1 MKYDRKKESDP
12 LKTVER
18 ARSILSAQGI
28 FTTEIWKNNAND
40 ARSYSLQLTAPELG
54 VSTNGKG
61 VTRRYALASAY
72 GEFME
77 RLQNM
82 ILLPVEKFPAEDTA
96 SGGFCYF
103 PDEELSSAREIADA
117 TDALS
122 ESVFREFYKG
132 QFLLDIEK
140 DKRLNVIRA
149 YLGSMKNADPEKQIT
164 WPFYSV
170 KNHKTVNIW
179 QRFVAYLQGS
189 NGMCAGNTP
198 EEAIVQ
204 GMSEIFERYANQE
217 IMISDIVPPDIPENE
232 YRQYDDISAIIDEIE
247 AMGDFSISFKDCSLG
262 RGLPVCA
269 AVLIDRTHQK
279 YRISFGAHP
288 IFAIAAERCLT
299 EVLQGF
305 DPANE
310 KDAARSMVSVKTA
323 DILPSLN
330 VHNQQ
335 ANGRGRFPRSF
346 FYGEPSYEHKPF
358 PDRSGLNNKALF
370 DYCMEL
376 ALSLSDDVLIR
387 DVSYLGF
394 PAFYIVVPGVSYLPA
409 DRLNVSLIS
418 ATETLAN
425 VKQISAGETL
435 ANVTQSSSTEASANL
450 SDCRDSFD
458 IAILKQLLIG
468 CNRQEAS
475 SFRFD
480 IGVPIWKLKI
490 AILLTMGKKHE
501 AMEAINRTEA
511 WVLSDAEKCEV
522 SALSEALTLLTGGKT
537 LSEIECY
544 IRKFYSPSMW
554 DKLKEDWF
562 CDSPFKKLTAD
573 IKPVKDESRIENQR
587 HLYLEL
593 KKAFSENPIR
603 QEDLSELFQ

>member
-12 LKTVER
+12 LKTVET
-18 ARSILSAQGI
+18 ARNILFRQGI
-28 FTTEIWKNNAND
+28 FTTEIWKNNGND
-40 ARSYSLQLTAPELG
+40 ARSYSLQLMAPELG

-82 ILLPVEKFPAEDTA
+82 ILLPVEKFPQDDKE
-96 SGGFCYF
+96 SCGFCYF
-103 PDEELSSAREIADA
+103 PDEEFCSVREIADA
-117 TDALS
+117 TDPLS
-122 ESVFREFYKG
+122 ENIFREYYKG
-132 QFLLDIEK
+132 QFLFGIEK
-140 DKRLNVIRA
+140 DKRLSVIRA

-170 KNHKTVNIW
+170 KNHNTVNIW

-217 IMISDIVPPDIPENE
+217 IMLSDIIPPDIPEHE
-232 YRQYDDISAIIDEIE
+232 YRQYDDIAAIIDEIE
-247 AMGDFSISFKDCSLG
+247 AMGDFGICFKDCSLG

-305 DPANE
+305 DPSNE
-310 KDAARSMVSVKTA
+310 KDAARSMVGVKNT

-358 PDRSGLNNKALF
+358 PDRSGLDNKELF

-376 ALSLSDDVLIR
+376 ALSLSEDVLIR

-394 PAFYIVVPGVSYLPA
+394 PAYYIVVPGISYLPA

-425 VKQISAGETL
+425 
-435 ANVTQSSSTEASANL
+435 L
-450 SDCRDSFD
+450 SGYRDSSD
-458 IAILKQLLIG
+458 ITIMKQLIIG

-480 IGVPIWKLKI
+480 IGVPVWKLKI
-490 AILLTMGKKHE
+490 AILLTLDKKHE
-501 AMEAINRTEA
+501 AMEAIKRTDA
-511 WVLSDAEKCEV
+511 WILSDAEKCEI
-522 SALSEALTLLTGGKT
+522 SALSEALTLLNEEKS
-537 LSEIECY
+537 LSETACY
-544 IRKFYSPSMW
+544 IRKFYSLSMW
-554 DKLKEDWF
+554 EKLKEDWF
-562 CDSPFKKLTAD
+562 CASPFQKLTAD
-573 IKPVKDESRIENQR
+573 IKPVKDESRLENQR
-587 HLYLEL
+587 HLYLEM
-593 KKAFSENPIR
+593 KKSFLENRIR
-603 QEDLSELFQ
+603 QEELSKLFQEKRN

>member
-12 LKTVER
+12 LKTVE
-18 ARSILSAQGI
+18 AAGSILSAHNI
-28 FTTEIWKNNAND
+28 FTTEIWKNNGND
-40 ARSYSLQLTAPELG
+40 ARSYSLQLLAPELG

-82 ILLPVEKFPAEDTA
+82 ILLPVEKLPADDTQTY
-96 SGGFCYF
+96 GFCYF
-103 PDEELSSAREIADA
+103 PDEETCSVREIADA
-117 TDALS
+117 TDPLS
-122 ESVFREFYKG
+122 ESIFRDFYKG
-132 QFLLDIEK
+132 QFLFDIEK
-140 DKRLNVIRA
+140 DKRLAVIHA
-149 YLGSMKNADPEKQIT
+149 YLDSMKNADPEKLIT

-170 KNHKTVNIW
+170 KKHNTVHIW

-217 IMISDIVPPDIPENE
+217 IMISDIIPPDIPENE
-232 YRQYDDISAIIDEIE
+232 YRQYDDISAMIDEIE
-247 AMGDFSISFKDCSLG
+247 AMGNYSISFKDCSLG

-305 DPANE
+305 DPADE
-310 KDAARSMVSVKTA
+310 KDAVRSMVGVKDT

-346 FYGEPSYEHKPF
+346 FYGVPSYEHKAF
-358 PDRSGLNNKALF
+358 PDRSGLNNKELF

-376 ALSLSDDVLIR
+376 ALELSEDVLIR

-394 PAFYIVVPGVSYLPA
+394 PAYYIVVPGISYLPA

-418 ATETLAN
+418 ATETL
-425 VKQISAGETL
+425 G
-435 ANVTQSSSTEASANL
+435 NL
-450 SDCRDSFD
+450 SDYRDSSD
-458 IAILKQLLIG
+458 ITIMKRLIIA

-480 IGVPIWKLKI
+480 IGVPVWKLKI
-490 AILLTMGKKHE
+490 AILLTLDKKYE
-501 AMEAINRTEA
+501 AMEAIKRTDA
-511 WVLSDAEKCEV
+511 WILSDAEKKEI
-522 SALSEALTLLTGGKT
+522 SALTEALTLLNNGKS
-537 LSEIECY
+537 LSEAACY
-544 IRKFYSPSMW
+544 IREFYSPSMW
-554 DKLKEDWF
+554 EKLEEDWF
-562 CDSPFKKLTAD
+562 CASPFQKLTAE
-573 IKPVKDESRIENQR
+573 IKPVEDESRIENQR
-587 HLYLEL
+587 QLYLDL
-593 KKAFSENPIR
+593 KKSFFENRIR
-603 QEDLSELFQ
+603 QEDLSKLFQEKKN

>member
-12 LKTVER
+12 LKTVEN
-18 ARSILSAQGI
+18 ARSILFKHNV
-28 FTTEIWKNNAND
+28 FTTEIWKNNGNEAK
-40 ARSYSLQLTAPELG
+40 SYSLQLLAPELG
-54 VSTNGKG
+54 LSTNGKG

-82 ILLPVEKFPAEDTA
+82 ILLPVDRFSPEEKE
-96 SGGFCYF
+96 SCGFCYF
-103 PDEELSSAREIADA
+103 PDEEIHSVEEIADA
-117 TDALS
+117 TDPLS
-122 ESVFREFYKG
+122 KSVFREFYKG
-132 QFLLDIEK
+132 RFLFDIEK
-140 DKRLNVIRA
+140 DKRLTVVHA
-149 YLGSMKNADPEKQIT
+149 YLESMKNANPEKQIT

-170 KNHKTVNIW
+170 KNHTTVNVW

-217 IMISDIVPPDIPENE
+217 IMLSNLVPPDIPENE

-247 AMGDFSISFKDCSLG
+247 AMGNFSICFKDCSLG
-262 RGLPVCA
+262 QGLPVCA

-310 KDAARSMVSVKTA
+310 SDAGRSMVSVKSN

-335 ANGRGRFPRSF
+335 TNGRGQFPRSF
-346 FYGEPSYEHKPF
+346 FYGTPSYEHKPF
-358 PDRSGLNNKALF
+358 PDRSGLNNRELS

-376 ALSLSDDVLIR
+376 ALSISEDVLIR

-394 PAFYIVVPGVSYLPA
+394 PAYYIVVPGVSYLPA

-418 ATETLAN
+418 STETLAN
-425 VKQISAGETL
+425 ISGL
-435 ANVTQSSSTEASANL
+435 CNSSDMTII
-450 SDCRDSFD
+450 RR
-458 IAILKQLLIG
+458 LLVG

-475 SFRFD
+475 SSRID
-480 IGVPIWKLKI
+480 IGIPVWKLKI
-490 AILLTMGKKHE
+490 AILLTLDKKI
-501 AMEAINRTEA
+501 EAIEATKRTDA
-511 WVLSDAEKCEV
+511 WILSDEEKCEV
-522 SALSEALTLLTGGKT
+522 SALSEALTLLTGEKSLEET
-537 LSEIECY
+537 ACY
-544 IRKFYSPSMW
+544 IREFYSASMW
-554 DKLKEDWF
+554 DKLQEEWL
-562 CDSPFKKLTAD
+562 CPSPFQKLTAD
-573 IKPVKDESRIENQR
+573 IKPVKDDLRFENQKQ
-587 HLYLEL
+587 LYLKM
-593 KKAFSENPIR
+593 KKSFLENKI
-603 QEDLSELFQ
+603 QQDDLSKLFQEKKN

>member
-12 LKTVER
+12 LKTVE
-18 ARSILSAQGI
+18 AAESILSAHNI
-28 FTTEIWKNNAND
+28 FTTEIWKNNGND
-40 ARSYSLQLTAPELG
+40 ARSYSLQLLAPELG

-82 ILLPVEKFPAEDTA
+82 ILLPVEKLPADDTQTY
-96 SGGFCYF
+96 GFCYF
-103 PDEELSSAREIADA
+103 PDEETCSVREIADA
-117 TDALS
+117 TDPLS
-122 ESVFREFYKG
+122 ESIFRDFYKG
-132 QFLLDIEK
+132 QFLFDIEK
-140 DKRLNVIRA
+140 DKRLAVIHA
-149 YLGSMKNADPEKQIT
+149 YLDSMKNADPEKLIT

-170 KNHKTVNIW
+170 KNHNTVHIW

-217 IMISDIVPPDIPENE
+217 IMISDIIPPDIPENE
-232 YRQYDDISAIIDEIE
+232 YRQYDDISAMIDEIE
-247 AMGDFSISFKDCSLG
+247 AMGNYSISFKDCSLG

-305 DPANE
+305 DPADE
-310 KDAARSMVSVKTA
+310 KDAVRSMVGVKDT

-346 FYGEPSYEHKPF
+346 FYGEPSYEHKAF
-358 PDRSGLNNKALF
+358 PDRSGLNNKELF

-376 ALSLSDDVLIR
+376 ALELSEDVLIR

-394 PAFYIVVPGVSYLPA
+394 PAYYIVVPGISYLPA

-418 ATETLAN
+418 ATETL
-425 VKQISAGETL
+425 G
-435 ANVTQSSSTEASANL
+435 NL
-450 SDCRDSFD
+450 SDYRDSSD
-458 IAILKQLLIG
+458 ITIMKRLIIA

-480 IGVPIWKLKI
+480 IGVPVWKLKI
-490 AILLTMGKKHE
+490 AILLTLDKKYE
-501 AMEAINRTEA
+501 AMEAIKRTDA
-511 WVLSDAEKCEV
+511 WILSDAEKKEI
-522 SALSEALTLLTGGKT
+522 SALTEALTLLNDGKS
-537 LSEIECY
+537 LSEAACY
-544 IRKFYSPSMW
+544 IREFYSPSMW
-554 DKLKEDWF
+554 EKLEEDWF
-562 CDSPFKKLTAD
+562 CASPFQKLTAE

-587 HLYLEL
+587 QLYLDL
-593 KKAFSENPIR
+593 KKSFLENRIR
-603 QEDLSELFQ
+603 QEDLSKLFQEKRN